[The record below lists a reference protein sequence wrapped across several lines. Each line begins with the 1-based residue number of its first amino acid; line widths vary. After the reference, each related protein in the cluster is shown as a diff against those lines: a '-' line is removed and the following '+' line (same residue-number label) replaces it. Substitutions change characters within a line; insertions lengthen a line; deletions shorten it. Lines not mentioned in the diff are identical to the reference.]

1 MSLTCRRNFMTDFIS
16 YLARRAGLLAAI
28 VWLLAFPGANS
39 ARAAEGY
46 RLEMDYELYVG
57 GFLLGRAGFQIQLG
71 NRDYRIDAQ
80 GRSEGLIDRIV
91 GFRSQASSQGQV
103 LEGWPLPTL
112 HRQDNSWFGEPR
124 SVRLGFAA
132 AGPQRIEV
140 LPEAVDDDR
149 QPVPGDLLGGS
160 MDPLSAA
167 LLAGIKMMPESAAT
181 PCRFVLPI
189 FDGRRR
195 YDITFKPERW
205 ESIEGPF
212 FKGRA
217 QRCSALTRRIA
228 GFSQNPW
235 LPRTEEPEA
244 GHVWF
249 TRMAPATPPI
259 VVRLEADIGLGSLVV
274 HLVRFARK

>member
-1 MSLTCRRNFMTDFIS
+1 MTYYATYF
-16 YLARRAGLLAAI
+16 ARRAAWAGLLAALF
-28 VWLLAFPGANS
+28 WLLAWPGGSS

-57 GFLLGRAGFQIQLG
+57 GFLLGRAGFQLQLG
-71 NRDYRIDAQ
+71 TRDYRIDAQ

-103 LEGWPLPTL
+103 LEGRPLPTL

-140 LPEAVDDDR
+140 LPEAADDDR

-160 MDPLSAA
+160 IDPLSAA
-167 LLAGIKMMPESAAT
+167 LLAGIEVAPEGAAT

-217 QRCSALTRRIA
+217 RRCSALTRRIA
-228 GFSQNPW
+228 GFSRNPW

-249 TRMAPATPPI
+249 ARLAPATLPI